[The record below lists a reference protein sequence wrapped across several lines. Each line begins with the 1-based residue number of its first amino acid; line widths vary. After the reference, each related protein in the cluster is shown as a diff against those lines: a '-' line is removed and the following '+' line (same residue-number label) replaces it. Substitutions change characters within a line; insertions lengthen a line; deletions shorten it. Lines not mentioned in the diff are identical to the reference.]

1 MTGATDSAAA
11 DGSTPEAIMG
21 ATYRALCEH
30 GYADLTMQDIADE
43 SDKSKAS
50 LHYHFDTKEE
60 LLLAFLDHLY
70 DAFTDDVGTT
80 DGDDAVDRLVTF
92 VDRVLCPAERTDE
105 ARAGSRPDAT
115 SDGETDGDEPNDG
128 GETDEFE
135 EFQTALLEIKAQG
148 PYVEAYREQLERVDA
163 FVRDRVRSIVADG
176 IEEGTIRSDVDPD
189 DTAAFVATL
198 VDGVNTRRVALGET
212 DGSVRNTFLAYVREN
227 LVAPG
232 ADVAVDLGGDPG
244 NDADRDTDG
253 DATEAT
259 DDDDVTGSADGDD
272 GRAAAGGDD

>member
-50 LHYHFDTKEE
+50 LHYHYDTKEE

-70 DAFTDDVGTT
+70 DAFTDEVGAT
-80 DGDDAVDRLVTF
+80 DGDDAVERLVRF
-92 VDRVLCPAERTDE
+92 VDEVLCPAERTDGDSPE
-105 ARAGSRPDAT
+105 SDGDAT
-115 SDGETDGDEPNDG
+115 SG
-128 GETDEFE
+128 GETGSDSPDDDGTGEYE

-148 PYVEAYREQLERVDA
+148 PYVEAYREQLARVDA

-176 IEEGTIRSDVDPD
+176 IEEGTIRADVDPD

-198 VDGVNTRRVALGET
+198 VDGVNPRRVALGET
-212 DGSVRNTFLAYVREN
+212 DGSVRNTFLAYVSEH
-227 LVAPG
+227 LVA
-232 ADVAVDLGGDPG
+232 A
-244 NDADRDTDG
+244 DADIVVDPSGDCSSESGETTSGTDEQVP
-253 DATEAT
+253 T
-259 DDDDVTGSADGDD
+259 
-272 GRAAAGGDD
+272 AAGGDD

>member
-50 LHYHFDTKEE
+50 LHYHYDTKEE

-70 DAFTDDVGTT
+70 DAFTDDVGET

-92 VDRVLCPAERTDE
+92 VDELLCPAEQTDE
-105 ARAGSRPDAT
+105 SRSESGRDGT
-115 SDGETDGDEPNDG
+115 SDQGTGSDGPNDG
-128 GETDEFE
+128 ADEFE

-163 FVRDRVRSIVADG
+163 FVRGRVREIVADG
-176 IEEGTIRSDVDPD
+176 IDEGTIHSDVDPD

-212 DGSVRNTFLAYVREN
+212 DGSVRDTFLAYVREN
-227 LVAPG
+227 LVAPD
-232 ADVAVDLGGDPG
+232 ADVAVDLVGDTGCETGGDTA
-244 NDADRDTDG
+244 DAAG
-253 DATEAT
+253 
-259 DDDDVTGSADGDD
+259 VDGDD
-272 GRAAAGGDD
+272 GRATAGGDD

>member
-11 DGSTPEAIMG
+11 DGSTPEAIMA
-21 ATYRALCEH
+21 ATYCALCEH

-43 SDKSKAS
+43 SDRSKAS
-50 LHYHFDTKEE
+50 LHYHYDTKEE

-70 DAFTDDVGTT
+70 DAFTEEYAAT
-80 DGDDAVDRLVTF
+80 DGDGAVEQLVRF
-92 VDRVLCPAERTDE
+92 VDELLCPARRADE
-105 ARAGSRPDAT
+105 SGEPRR
-115 SDGETDGDEPNDG
+115 SDGTESGGETDGDTG
-128 GETDEFE
+128 TDEFE

-163 FVRDRVRSIVADG
+163 FVRERVRAIVADG
-176 IEEGTIRSDVDPD
+176 IEEGTIRSDVDPE

-212 DGSVRNTFLAYVREN
+212 DGSVRDTFLAYVREN

-232 ADVAVDLGGDPG
+232 ADVAADLGGD
-244 NDADRDTDG
+244 
-253 DATEAT
+253 
-259 DDDDVTGSADGDD
+259 ADGEP
-272 GRAAAGGDD
+272 GSTAGAGARGGED

>member
-1 MTGATDSAAA
+1 MTGTTDSAAA

-30 GYADLTMQDIADE
+30 GYADLTMQDIADQ

-50 LHYHFDTKEE
+50 LHYHYDTKEE

-70 DAFTDDVGTT
+70 DAFTDDVGET
-80 DGDDAVDRLVTF
+80 DGDDAVARLVTF
-92 VDRVLCPAERTDE
+92 VDELLCPAER
-105 ARAGSRPDAT
+105 A
-115 SDGETDGDEPNDG
+115 DEPRGGSAPDDADDTDDG
-128 GETDEFE
+128 TDEFE

-148 PYVEAYREQLERVDA
+148 PYVESYREQLERVDA
-163 FVRDRVRSIVADG
+163 FVRGRVRDIVADG
-176 IEEGTIRSDVDPD
+176 IEQGTVRADVDPD

-212 DGSVRNTFLAYVREN
+212 DGSVRDTFLAYVREN

-232 ADVAVDLGGDPG
+232 ADVAVDLGGDDTDG
-244 NDADRDTDG
+244 ASAGDTDG
-253 DATEAT
+253 DT
-259 DDDDVTGSADGDD
+259 
-272 GRAAAGGDD
+272 RAAATGGDD

>member
-1 MTGATDSAAA
+1 MTGTTDSAAA
-11 DGSTPEAIMG
+11 GGSTPEAIMG

-80 DGDDAVDRLVTF
+80 DGDDAVERLVRF
-92 VDRVLCPAERTDE
+92 VDELLCPAERTDE
-105 ARAGSRPDAT
+105 PRAESSPDGP
-115 SDGETDGDEPNDG
+115 SDDGTDDDGTGGDDPNDG
-128 GETDEFE
+128 AGTDEFE

-163 FVRDRVRSIVADG
+163 FVRGRVRSIVADG
-176 IEEGTIRSDVDPD
+176 IEEGTIRADVDPD

-232 ADVAVDLGGDPG
+232 ADVAVDLDPG
-244 NDADRDTDG
+244 SDADRDTDG
-253 DATEAT
+253 DATGA
-259 DDDDVTGSADGDD
+259 AD